1 MKNTHKLVASLAGVV
16 LLIAAV
22 VMVAVSFWAFIQIKE
37 AAEARKHTFVV
48 IDSANGCA
56 AEALI

>member
-1 MKNTHKLVASLAGVV
+1 MTTTHKLVASLVGVL
-16 LLIAAV
+16 LLIAAMV
-22 VMVAVSFWAFIQIKE
+22 VMVISFWAFSQIKE